1 MGQKQNPNALRQ
13 GITKRSSSAWYA
25 STAQYTKYVQQ
36 DFALRT
42 YMQKHYANA
51 GIHDIVIERPA
62 GSIQVKVHCS
72 RPGIL
77 IGKKGSDVDK
87 IRHEL
92 SAIIG
97 VPVHVAV
104 QEVKKVDLSA
114 KLVAESITGQL
125 ERRIQFRKAMKRAV
139 QNTMRAGAKGIK
151 VSCSGRL
158 GGNEI
163 ARTEWLRDG
172 SIPSHTLRADIDYAE
187 AEALTTYGIIGI
199 KVWIYKGEV
208 FAKEFSQETNKVTPK
223 EGKV

>member
-25 STAQYTKYVQQ
+25 SAGKYTEYVQQ

-92 SAIIG
+92 SALIR

-151 VSCSGRL
+151 IMISGRL
-158 GGNEI
+158 NGAEI
-163 ARTEWLRDG
+163 ARSESYHEGRVPL
-172 SIPSHTLRADIDYAE
+172 HTFRADIDYHI
-187 AEALTTYGIIGI
+187 AEALTTNGIIGV
-199 KVWIYKGEV
+199 KVWIFRDEV
-208 FAKEFSQETNKVTPK
+208 LRTKTQEA
-223 EGKV
+223 EAQ

>member
-1 MGQKQNPNALRQ
+1 M
-13 GITKRSSSAWYA
+13 
-25 STAQYTKYVQQ
+25 
-36 DFALRT
+36 LRT

-92 SAIIG
+92 SALIR

-114 KLVAESITGQL
+114 KLRQSLLQANL
-125 ERRIQFRKAMKRAV
+125 K
-139 QNTMRAGAKGIK
+139 
-151 VSCSGRL
+151 
-158 GGNEI
+158 
-163 ARTEWLRDG
+163 D
-172 SIPSHTLRADIDYAE
+172 
-187 AEALTTYGIIGI
+187 
-199 KVWIYKGEV
+199 V
-208 FAKEFSQETNKVTPK
+208 FSFEKP
-223 EGKV
+223 